1 METFC
6 SVALGF
12 FAAVGVC
19 LLGAG
24 IFRRARAKRGTF
36 VRICF
41 TREQAEGDSPP
52 DVIYVVRT
60 ECEAE
65 EVIDRL
71 CRADGRKIF
80 IKRE

>member
-1 METFC
+1 MELFC
-6 SVALGF
+6 TVALAF

-19 LLGAG
+19 LLGAEA
-24 IFRRARAKRGTF
+24 RRRLRAKKESF
-36 VRICF
+36 VRVCF
-41 TREQAEGDSPP
+41 TAEKAEGDDPP

-65 EVIDRL
+65 EVIRRL